1 MTRFRGKAGPVPDN
15 GTVDGAPGGRRVLSP
30 EDSRVS
36 PDARR
41 VRTTPAK
48 RVSPALW
55 RPPGAPFPAFLRGNP
70 PGPLG
75 ETEKGKPA
83 CPAPSKNRDGGAL
96 AFLIPP
102 LKGEGGERGE
112 PGGV

>member
-1 MTRFRGKAGPVPDN
+1 MTRSGGKAGPVPDN

-48 RVSPALW
+48 ESLTSPLAPSRRSIPLW
-55 RPPGAPFPAFLRGNP
+55 GIRKKEAGAPGAFKNTGDD
-70 PGPLG
+70 
-75 ETEKGKPA
+75 A
-83 CPAPSKNRDGGAL
+83 CAHDGRREIIAPC
-96 AFLIPP
+96 
-102 LKGEGGERGE
+102 
-112 PGGV
+112 

>member
-1 MTRFRGKAGPVPDN
+1 MTRFEGQAGPVPDN

-55 RPPGAPFPAFLRGNP
+55 RPPGAPFPV
-70 PGPLG
+70 
-75 ETEKGKPA
+75 
-83 CPAPSKNRDGGAL
+83 DGG
-96 AFLIPP
+96 IPQA
-102 LKGEGGERGE
+102 RG
-112 PGGV
+112 